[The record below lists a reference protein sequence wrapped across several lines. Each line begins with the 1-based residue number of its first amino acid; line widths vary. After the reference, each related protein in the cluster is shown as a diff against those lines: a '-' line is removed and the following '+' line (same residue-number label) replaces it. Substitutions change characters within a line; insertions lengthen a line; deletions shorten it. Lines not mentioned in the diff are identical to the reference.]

1 MERLR
6 AEMSGVTLCCDSGSH
21 AGLETEFTWKKPLEL
36 FSEKKVI
43 KMCAPMVRYSKLPFR
58 LLVRKYDCDIAFTPM
73 IISDSFIQSQKARDS
88 DFTTC
93 KHDRPLIVQFAA
105 SKPKDFADAAE
116 IVSPYA
122 DGVDLNCG
130 CPQRWAMADGYG
142 ACLIKKPELM
152 CDIVKEARARVPQEE
167 FTVSVKIR
175 IHKDIRDTVDLCQKV
190 EKAGASFISVHGRT
204 KHERCQ
210 PVHYDA
216 IKVIKD
222 SVSVPVVANGDIK
235 SMDDVSDVCDKTGVD
250 GELMSVPRQE
260 WMVSTGVD
268 GELMS
273 VPRQEDGELMSVP
286 RQEIELMSVPRQEWM
301 TGVDGELMSVPRQE
315 RMLSRC
321 LCQDRSGWCD
331 QHNPPSPP
339 AMCVNEW
346 VDLGLSLGAPFSNF
360 HHHLMYML
368 EPNLCRAERRYFNS
382 LTSMS
387 SVLDYLNTNY
397 SIS

>member
-1 MERLR
+1 MENLR
-6 AEMSGVTLCCDSGSH
+6 TEMSGVTLGCDNGNH
-21 AGLETEFTWKKPLEL
+21 GDLEKEFTWKKPLEL
-36 FSEKKVI
+36 FSEKKVV

-58 LLVRKYDCDIAFTPM
+58 LLVRKYDCDVAFTPM

-93 KHDRPLIVQFAA
+93 QRDRPLIVQFAA

-116 IVSPYA
+116 VVSPYA

-142 ACLIKKPELM
+142 ACLINKPELM

-175 IHKDIRDTVDLCQKV
+175 IHKNIRDTVDLCQKV
-190 EKAGASFISVHGRT
+190 ERAGASFISVHGRT
-204 KHERCQ
+204 KDERCQ

-216 IKVIKD
+216 IRTIKE
-222 SVSVPVVANGDIK
+222 SVNIPVVANGDIK
-235 SMDDVSDVCDKTGVD
+235 SMDDVLDVCDKTGVD
-250 GELMSVPRQE
+250 GVMSAR
-260 WMVSTGVD
+260 G
-268 GELMS
+268 
-273 VPRQEDGELMSVP
+273 
-286 RQEIELMSVPRQEWM
+286 
-301 TGVDGELMSVPRQE
+301 
-315 RMLSRC
+315 MLS
-321 LCQDRSGWCD
+321 
-331 QHNPPSPP
+331 NP
-339 AMCVNEW
+339 AMYAGHKETPLQCVREW

-368 EPNLCRAERRYFNS
+368 EQNLCRAERRYFNS

-387 SVLDYLNTNY
+387 SVLDFLNTNY
-397 SIS
+397 SVS